1 MINFKQFLEDQE
13 NSSQQ
18 DVRQDIFNSS
28 IPDNLKELFKA
39 VNNYNRQSDRN
50 TLFHL
55 MPKYDNMDLPNL
67 DSHGISKISRS
78 FQLNS
83 LIKFLED
90 GKIPTSMHSAPLLKG
105 RNESFGAGMGTGSG
119 TAYRDGLF
127 IIVASPGK
135 TLHEEIK
142 YVIVDGQVA
151 DAKFQDNGMNPT
163 QFLQKELGK
172 GKYIFIDGGENNNQL
187 ESFFSKIKK
196 SNPQEKSNPQQE
208 IPIET
213 NNPLDLQKIGIKPDE
228 AEMKSFP
235 NNIIG
240 VRNRKKKSYGFGKM
254 HYFDKNKSNLQDF
267 IRELKISF
275 DLIFSDL

>member
-1 MINFKQFLEDQE
+1 MISFKQFLEDQE

-105 RNESFGAGMGTGSG
+105 RNESFGAGIGTASG

-127 IIVASPGK
+127 IIVASLGK

-151 DAKFQDNGMNPT
+151 DSRFQENGMNPT

-196 SNPQEKSNPQQE
+196 STPIEKSIE
-208 IPIET
+208 KPIEK
-213 NNPLDLQKIGIKPDE
+213 NNDLDLQKIGIKPDE

-254 HYFDKNKSNLQDF
+254 HYFDQNKSNLQDF

>member
-1 MINFKQFLEDQE
+1 MISFKQFLENEE

-18 DVRQDIFNSS
+18 DVRQEIFNSP

-105 RNESFGAGMGTGSG
+105 RNESFGAGIGTASG

-127 IIVASPGK
+127 IIVATPGK

-151 DAKFQDNGMNPT
+151 DSRFQENGMNPT
-163 QFLQKELGK
+163 QLQQS
-172 GKYIFIDGGENNNQL
+172 FIRG
-187 ESFFSKIKK
+187 IRHKK
-196 SNPQEKSNPQQE
+196 SFQF
-208 IPIET
+208 
-213 NNPLDLQKIGIKPDE
+213 LIKWSGYEEPTWIAFKD
-228 AEMKSFP
+228 AKRLVQFP
-235 NNIIG
+235 G
-240 VRNRKKKSYGFGKM
+240 YVSV
-254 HYFDKNKSNLQDF
+254 
-267 IRELKISF
+267 
-275 DLIFSDL
+275 FSGLNML